1 MPKSKAKTV
10 SLRDGIRV
18 VTDGPFTETK
28 EILGGYFLIE
38 SDSKEEAIEWG
49 RKTAFGNGGTEIR
62 QIWDMG

>member
-49 RKTAFGNGGTEIR
+49 RKTAFR
-62 QIWDMG
+62 QWRH